1 MLNPSRNLIFAS
13 LIALFASSCGG
24 QKELEPTATP
34 IKEYKLAISFSHDD
48 AESQS
53 IRKGA
58 EGEAQ
63 RLLGYNKKIDLVF
76 TETPT
81 SAEDQA
87 KALRALQS
95 QGVQGAAVSCL
106 PGDEVK
112 NAIDECVDGGMKV
125 ITFQNDSPD
134 SKRSSFFGV
143 QLRYSGGVSTRV
155 LEKELNGQGAIA
167 ILADA
172 QSSQET
178 AGLMEGVNQ
187 RLASE
192 DNTMSIAKTVYCEGD
207 PERAWQ
213 VMAETQSEHP
223 EIRGWLW
230 LGSWP
235 MLAQEPKFELL
246 QGVKIVSLGLS
257 KTTRPFL
264 EQEKIDALIGRD
276 SLSWGS
282 QIVHILMDVVDGEK
296 SFRQIN
302 WLRPAVVT
310 QDILKRN
317 RLKME

>member
-1 MLNPSRNLIFAS
+1 MLNSSRNLIFAS
-13 LIALFASSCGG
+13 LIALLVSSCGA
-24 QKELEPTATP
+24 QKEAEQTATP
-34 IKEYKLAISFSHDD
+34 LKEYKLAISFSHDD
-48 AESQS
+48 AETQN

-63 RLLGYNKKIDLVF
+63 RLLGYNKIDLIF
-76 TETPT
+76 TET
-81 SAEDQA
+81 SANAHDQA
-87 KALRALQS
+87 KAIRTLSS

-106 PGDEVK
+106 PGEDVK
-112 NAIDECVDGGMKV
+112 NAINECVDAGLKM

-143 QLRYSGGVSTRV
+143 QERYSGGLATRV
-155 LEKELNGQGAIA
+155 LEKEINGQGAIA

-172 QSSQET
+172 QSSLEM

-207 PERAWQ
+207 PESAWQ
-213 VMAETQSEHP
+213 LIDETQRSHP

-230 LGSWP
+230 LGPWP
-235 MLAQEPKFELL
+235 MLAQAPKFDLF
-246 QGVKIVSLGLS
+246 QGVKIVSLGFS
-257 KTTRPFL
+257 EKTLPFL
-264 EQEKIDALIGRD
+264 EQQKIDALIGRD
-276 SLSWGS
+276 NTAWGAD
-282 QIVHILMDVVDGEK
+282 IVRILMDVVDEEK
-296 SFRQIN
+296 TFRQIN
-302 WLRPAVVT
+302 WLRPSVVT